1 MGNVILLLTCFVIG
15 ILLRRSKRLPEN
27 AHAAWNGFVIHVSLP
42 ALTLVYVHDLK
53 LSAELLFPAA
63 MAWLLFGVGCAF
75 FWGVGRLL
83 RLPSRTT
90 GALTLVGGLGNTS
103 FVGLP
108 MIETYYGTRGL
119 GVGILIDQAGT
130 YLVLSTL
137 GILMATYYRQEGGM
151 NVRAIV
157 RKILTFAPF
166 LAFVVSLVLIPVTYP
181 EWLDALLRRL
191 GGTLVP
197 LALASVGYQ
206 IQWKSM
212 RSKLREVGI
221 GLAFKLRSARRR
233 RAGAGGSLRGAG
245 RDDSDHDLRSRD
257 GAADRSRHRRLGPR
271 PRSAARHAD
280 GRDRHPAV
288 VPDAAVVVADAP
300 AAGPVIDRRI
310 AARFRG
316 GEEGAWAGWSSIRST
331 A

>member
-1 MGNVILLLTCFVIG
+1 MGNVILLVTCFLIG
-15 ILLRRSKRLPEN
+15 ILLRRSRRLPEN

-53 LSAELLFPAA
+53 LTPELLFPAS
-63 MAWLLFGVGCAF
+63 MAWMLFAAGCAF
-75 FWGVGRLL
+75 FWGVGKLL
-83 RLPSRTT
+83 ELPPRSV

-108 MIETYYGTRGL
+108 MIEAYYGTRGL
-119 GVGILIDQAGT
+119 GVGILVDQAGT

-137 GILMATYYRQEGGM
+137 GILVATYYRQEGGM

-157 RKILTFAPF
+157 KKILTFAPF
-166 LAFVVSLVLIPVTYP
+166 LAFVLSLLLIPVTYP

-221 GLAFKLRSARRR
+221 GLAFKLALGPALVALVLVGIFAARGETIQITIFE
-233 RAGAGGSLRGAG
+233 AAMAPQIGAAIVAL
-245 RDDSDHDLRSRD
+245 DHDLDPQLVTLMVGIGTPLSFLTLPLWWQLLQPL
-257 GAADRSRHRRLGPR
+257 A
-271 PRSAARHAD
+271 
-280 GRDRHPAV
+280 
-288 VPDAAVVVADAP
+288 
-300 AAGPVIDRRI
+300 
-310 AARFRG
+310 
-316 GEEGAWAGWSSIRST
+316 
-331 A
+331 

>member
-1 MGNVILLLTCFVIG
+1 MGNVILLITCFVIG
-15 ILLRRSKRLPEN
+15 ILLRRTRRLPEN

-42 ALTLVYVHDLK
+42 ALTLVYVHDLEM
-53 LSAELLFPAA
+53 SPELLFPAS

-75 FWGVGRLL
+75 FWAMGRLL
-83 RLPSRTT
+83 RLPPRTT

-119 GVGILIDQAGT
+119 GVGIVVDQAGT

-157 RKILTFAPF
+157 KKILTFAPF
-166 LAFVVSLVLIPVTYP
+166 LAFVLSLVLIPVTYP

-212 RSKLREVGI
+212 RSKLREVGL
-221 GLAFKLRSARRR
+221 GLAFKLALGPAIVALVLVGLFAARGETIQITIFE
-233 RAGAGGSLRGAG
+233 AAMAPQIGAAIVAL
-245 RDDSDHDLRSRD
+245 DHDLDPQLVTLMVGIGTPLSFLTLPLWWQLLQP
-257 GAADRSRHRRLGPR
+257 LG
-271 PRSAARHAD
+271 S
-280 GRDRHPAV
+280 
-288 VPDAAVVVADAP
+288 
-300 AAGPVIDRRI
+300 
-310 AARFRG
+310 
-316 GEEGAWAGWSSIRST
+316 
-331 A
+331 

>member
-1 MGNVILLLTCFVIG
+1 MGNVILLVTCFVIG

-53 LSAELLFPAA
+53 LSAELLFPAL
-63 MAWLLFGVGCAF
+63 MAWLLFGAGCAF
-75 FWGVGRLL
+75 FWSVGKLL
-83 RLPSRTT
+83 RLPPRTV
-90 GALTLVGGLGNTS
+90 GALMLVGGLGNTS

-119 GVGILIDQAGT
+119 GVGILVDQAGT

-137 GILMATYYRQEGGM
+137 GILTATYYRQEGGM
-151 NVRAIV
+151 NVRAIA

-166 LAFVVSLVLIPVTYP
+166 LAFVVSLVLVRVAYP

-221 GLAFKLRSARRR
+221 GLAFKLALGPAVIALVFAGLFSARGETIQITIFE
-233 RAGAGGSLRGAG
+233 AAMAPQIGAAIVAL
-245 RDDSDHDLRSRD
+245 DHDLDPQLVTLMVGIGTPLSFLTLPLWWQVLQP
-257 GAADRSRHRRLGPR
+257 LG
-271 PRSAARHAD
+271 S
-280 GRDRHPAV
+280 
-288 VPDAAVVVADAP
+288 
-300 AAGPVIDRRI
+300 
-310 AARFRG
+310 
-316 GEEGAWAGWSSIRST
+316 
-331 A
+331 

>member
-1 MGNVILLLTCFVIG
+1 MGNVILLITCFVIG

-53 LSAELLFPAA
+53 MSSELLFPAS

-83 RLPSRTT
+83 ALPPRTT

-108 MIETYYGTRGL
+108 MIETSYGTGGL
-119 GVGILIDQAGT
+119 GVGILVDQAGT

-157 RKILTFAPF
+157 KKILTFAPF
-166 LAFVVSLVLIPVTYP
+166 LAFVASLLLIPVTYP

-212 RSKLREVGI
+212 RSRLREVGV
-221 GLAFKLRSARRR
+221 GLAFKLALGPAIVALVLAGLCSARGETIQITIFE
-233 RAGAGGSLRGAG
+233 AAMAPQIGAAIVAL
-245 RDDSDHDLRSRD
+245 DHDLDPQLVTLMVGIGTPLSFLTLPLWWQLLQP
-257 GAADRSRHRRLGPR
+257 LGQ
-271 PRSAARHAD
+271 
-280 GRDRHPAV
+280 
-288 VPDAAVVVADAP
+288 
-300 AAGPVIDRRI
+300 
-310 AARFRG
+310 
-316 GEEGAWAGWSSIRST
+316 
-331 A
+331 

>member
-1 MGNVILLLTCFVIG
+1 MGNVILLITCFVIG

-42 ALTLVYVHDLK
+42 ALTLVYVHDLR

-63 MAWLLFGVGCAF
+63 MAWLLFGAGCAF
-75 FWGVGRLL
+75 FWVVGRLL
-83 RLPSRTT
+83 RLPPRTV
-90 GALTLVGGLGNTS
+90 GALMLVGGLGNTS

-108 MIETYYGTRGL
+108 MIETYYGARGL
-119 GVGILIDQAGT
+119 GVGILVDQAGT

-137 GILMATYYRQEGGM
+137 GILTATYYRQEGGM

-166 LAFVVSLVLIPVTYP
+166 LAFVVSLVLVRVAYP

-206 IQWKSM
+206 IQFKSI
-212 RSKLREVGI
+212 RSKLRELGI
-221 GLAFKLRSARRR
+221 GLAFKLALGPALIALVFAGLFSARGETIQITIFE
-233 RAGAGGSLRGAG
+233 AAMAPQIGAAIVAL
-245 RDDSDHDLRSRD
+245 DHDLDPQLVTLMVGIGTPLSFLTLPLWWQMLQP
-257 GAADRSRHRRLGPR
+257 LG
-271 PRSAARHAD
+271 S
-280 GRDRHPAV
+280 
-288 VPDAAVVVADAP
+288 
-300 AAGPVIDRRI
+300 
-310 AARFRG
+310 
-316 GEEGAWAGWSSIRST
+316 
-331 A
+331 